1 MTTDPTALAREV
13 LDAEAQATP
22 EPWAHGDVNA
32 DETQTV
38 AEWLAACAL
47 SPDAPAA
54 GRVWSTWTRG
64 DDGGVI
70 VPAVTGDGPT
80 SAGNAALIALLRT
93 AGPAL
98 ARAVIAVSELHRPI
112 RVYDDCGDP
121 ECLNDHVWIADTVA
135 CEDSAIGWACG
146 RCCYYGEH
154 PLECAD
160 HKGDHKGVPQD
171 QACATRTALNG
182 ENA

>member
-1 MTTDPTALAREV
+1 MSTDPTALAREV
-13 LDAEAQATP
+13 LDAEAHATP
-22 EPWAHGDVNA
+22 EPWAHGDVDA

-98 ARAVIAVSELHRPI
+98 ARAVIAVAELADRLEANASELEADGADDYAEAARTDARRI
-112 RVYDDCGDP
+112 R
-121 ECLNDHVWIADTVA
+121 
-135 CEDSAIGWACG
+135 
-146 RCCYYGEH
+146 R
-154 PLECAD
+154 
-160 HKGDHKGVPQD
+160 
-171 QACATRTALNG
+171 ALNG
-182 ENA
+182 GNA